1 MKIAFHTLGCK
12 LNFAETSDLG
22 RRLLQNGHQRV
33 GEGEQADVC
42 ILNTCSVT
50 DAADHKGRQAI
61 RSLHRQYPGAV
72 IIVTGCYAQ
81 LKPEEVAHIEGV
93 SYVVGQNEKHDIDRL
108 VDMLGSADTANLPRI
123 ISSPLQQSTLF
134 VPSFSKDDRT
144 RCFLKIQDGCDY
156 YCTYCTIPFARG
168 RSRNASIADTVNLAT
183 QALDQGHK
191 EIVLT
196 GVNIGDFGKSTDE
209 HFIDLL
215 DALDHLPYD
224 FRMRI
229 SSCEPNLLSDQIIA
243 LVAQSRHIAPHFHI
257 PLQSGTDQMLR
268 LMHRRYNTDLFAER
282 VDTIRRLM
290 PRAFIGVDCMV
301 GVRGE
306 SHELFQQYYH
316 FVEQMPVSQ
325 LHVFTYS
332 ERQGT
337 QMLRMNLEVVPAAE
351 RKRRSELMHRLSDSK
366 LRAFYDAHKGTTATV
381 LWEGKCQTT
390 ADQQHLRIILPD
402 NPQPT
407 DSTELMAGF
416 TDNYIKVYRPYD
428 PARVNTFE
436 TVTI

>member
-1 MKIAFHTLGCK
+1 
-12 LNFAETSDLG
+12 
-22 RRLLQNGHQRV
+22 
-33 GEGEQADVC
+33 
-42 ILNTCSVT
+42 
-50 DAADHKGRQAI
+50 
-61 RSLHRQYPGAV
+61 
-72 IIVTGCYAQ
+72 
-81 LKPEEVAHIEGV
+81 
-93 SYVVGQNEKHDIDRL
+93 
-108 VDMLGSADTANLPRI
+108 
-123 ISSPLQQSTLF
+123 
-134 VPSFSKDDRT
+134 
-144 RCFLKIQDGCDY
+144 
-156 YCTYCTIPFARG
+156 
-168 RSRNASIADTVNLAT
+168 
-183 QALDQGHK
+183 
-191 EIVLT
+191 
-196 GVNIGDFGKSTDE
+196 
-209 HFIDLL
+209 
-215 DALDHLPYD
+215 
-224 FRMRI
+224 
-229 SSCEPNLLSDQIIA
+229 
-243 LVAQSRHIAPHFHI
+243 
-257 PLQSGTDQMLR
+257 MLR

-306 SHELFQQYYH
+306 SQELFQQYYH

-337 QMLRMNLEVVPAAE
+337 QMLRMNLEAVPAAE

-366 LRAFYDAHKGTTATV
+366 LRAFYDAHKGTNATV
-381 LWEGKCQTT
+381 LWEGKCQTA